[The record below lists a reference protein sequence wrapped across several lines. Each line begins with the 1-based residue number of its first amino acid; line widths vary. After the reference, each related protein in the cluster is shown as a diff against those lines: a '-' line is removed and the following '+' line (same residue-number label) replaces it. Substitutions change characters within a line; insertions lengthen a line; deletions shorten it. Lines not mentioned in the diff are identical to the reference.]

1 MSSRKRV
8 LVVERDAHARE
19 RLACALRASGHA
31 TAEAGSGREAL
42 RSVQMEKPDLCI
54 IGVALPDI
62 VGRDLARILE
72 SGDHGENVKTVLAL
86 GPGAPCDDRRDDANE
101 HRVLRWAHVDEVVTL
116 VNTLL
121 GSGAEADAST
131 LARPMTAGPLRI
143 DPGRLTAAVDGK
155 PVCLTRRECRFL
167 QVLALNAERTCTR
180 DEIRRLVWDESE
192 SVIGRTVDVLVSRLR
207 GKLHAAT
214 GREVVETVRGIGYR
228 LCEAPGAPA
237 GECDGQSPSDTR

>member
-1 MSSRKRV
+1 MSSRKRI
-8 LVVERDAHARE
+8 LVVERDAQARA

-31 TAEAGSGREAL
+31 TVEAGTGREAL
-42 RSVQMEKPDLCI
+42 RSVQMEKPDLCV

-72 SGDHGENVKTVLAL
+72 SGDHGENVKTMLAS
-86 GPGAPCDDRRDDANE
+86 GPGAPCDDRRDDPGE

-116 VNTLL
+116 VNTMLDA
-121 GSGAEADAST
+121 GADVDAST
-131 LARPMTAGPLRI
+131 LACPMTAGPLRI
-143 DPGRLTAAVDGK
+143 DPGRLTAVVDGK
-155 PVCLTRRECRFL
+155 SVCLTRRECRFL

-192 SVIGRTVDVLVSRLR
+192 DVIGRTVDVLVSRLR

-228 LCEAPGAPA
+228 LCGAP
-237 GECDGQSPSDTR
+237 DSPAVDCERRSPTDTR